1 MSRVSLWWRGG
12 LLAAVY
18 IATAKL
24 GIELSVAH
32 GVITPVW
39 APTGL
44 ALAVLFVFG
53 SRLWPGVAL
62 GAFIA
67 NATSD
72 VSVGV
77 AAALAVGNTL
87 EAVVGA
93 ALLRRA
99 RFDASLERVRDVL
112 ALVVLGAVVST
123 TISATNGVTTLWLA
137 GEIPFSAFRSEW
149 FLWWFGDAM
158 GDLLLAPALFVW
170 FSHLQ
175 KRMPLRV
182 GVEGAV
188 TLAAIAATS
197 VLVFIGGR
205 WRYPYLLFPLLM
217 WAALRFKQR
226 GATTAI
232 LVVGGIGVW
241 GTVRGSVVLGGA
253 SATESVQ
260 ILQALVAIV
269 GVGLYLVAASLAERE
284 EAERSLEIAHAT
296 LAEAQALAHI
306 GSWEWDVPTGRI
318 VWSDEMYRIY
328 GFEPGAFE
336 VSLEKAL
343 EQVPAED
350 RPRLETN
357 MENALAQKS
366 DHALPEIRYRVLR
379 PNGSE
384 RILSGKGFV
393 YFRNSRPTRLVGT
406 VEDVTEEVAAERTV
420 AASLAREREAVARLR
435 EIDEAKTTFISAI
448 SHDLR
453 TPLAVI
459 AGFAHSLKKFPR
471 LSTDRI
477 LDIVDR
483 IEKNALRSGKII
495 SDVLDVDRL
504 SRGAVAAVRSSTDV
518 SDIVVRTIDDLAIED
533 REVTVDAP
541 PGTSWV
547 DAGLVKSIVE
557 NLLTNA
563 MAHTPEGTPIWVRLE
578 VDPDEVLLAVEDAGP
593 GIADDA
599 KAAVFDAFHRGP
611 SDGGG
616 SGLGLYLISQFAQ
629 LHGGRAW
636 VEDRPGGGASF
647 KVLLPSSPE
656 AQSDV
661 GA

>member
-1 MSRVSLWWRGG
+1 MSLWWRGG

-53 SRLWPGVAL
+53 TRLWPGVAL

-72 VSVGV
+72 VSIGV

-93 ALLRRA
+93 ALLRKA

-112 ALVVLGAVVST
+112 ALVVFGAVAST

-137 GEIPFSAFRSEW
+137 GEIPFSAYRSEW

-158 GDLLLAPALFVW
+158 GDLLVAPALFVW
-170 FSHLQ
+170 FAHF
-175 KRMPLRV
+175 KRRMSVRV
-182 GVEGAV
+182 GAEAV
-188 TLAAIAATS
+188 LVLAAIVATS
-197 VLVFIGGR
+197 LLVFIGGR

-232 LVVGGIGVW
+232 FVVGAIGVW
-241 GTVRGSVVLGGA
+241 GTVRGSVVVGGA
-253 SATESVQ
+253 SPTESVQ
-260 ILQALVAIV
+260 ILQALITIV
-269 GVGLYLVAASLAERE
+269 GVGLYVVAASLAERE
-284 EAERSLEIAHAT
+284 EVERSLGVAHAN

-306 GSWEWDVPTGRI
+306 GSWEWDVFTGRV
-318 VWSDEMYRIY
+318 VWSDEMYRIH

-336 VSLEKAL
+336 VSLGRAL
-343 EQVPAED
+343 EQVPPED
-350 RPRLETN
+350 RARIE
-357 MENALAQKS
+357 MSIGNALARKS
-366 DHALPEIRYRVLR
+366 DHELAEIRYRVLR
-379 PNGSE
+379 PDGSE
-384 RILSGKGFV
+384 RILSGKGFA
-393 YFRNSRPTRLVGT
+393 YFRDSGATRIVGT
-406 VEDVTEEVAAERTV
+406 VEDITEEVAAERTV
-420 AASLAREREAVARLR
+420 AASLTREREAVARLR
-435 EIDEAKTTFISAI
+435 EIDEAKSTFISAI

-453 TPLAVI
+453 SPLAVI
-459 AGFAHSLKKFPR
+459 AGFAQSLKKFPR
-471 LSTDRI
+471 LSTEKI

-483 IEKNALRSGKII
+483 IEKNALRSAKII
-495 SDVLDVDRL
+495 SDLLDVDRL

-518 SDIVVRTIDDLAIED
+518 SDIVVRAIDDLAIED
-533 REVTVDAP
+533 REVHVDAP
-541 PGTSWV
+541 SGTSWV
-547 DAGLVKSIVE
+547 DEGLVKSIVE

-563 MAHTPEGTPIWVRLE
+563 VSHTPEGTPIWVRLD
-578 VDPDEVLLAVEDAGP
+578 VDPGEVLLAVEDAGP
-593 GIADDA
+593 GIPDEA
-599 KAAVFDAFHRGP
+599 KATVFDAFHRGP
-611 SDGGG
+611 TEGGG

-636 VEDRPGGGASF
+636 VEDRSGGGASF
-647 KVLLPSSPE
+647 KVLLPCRPE
-656 AQSDV
+656 AQADV

>member
-1 MSRVSLWWRGG
+1 MSRVSLWWKGG

-53 SRLWPGVAL
+53 TRLWPGVAL

-72 VSVGV
+72 VSLGV

-93 ALLRRA
+93 VLLRRA

-137 GEIPFSAFRSEW
+137 GEIPFSAYRSEW

-158 GDLLLAPALFVW
+158 GDLLLAPALLVW
-170 FSHLQ
+170 FAHFK
-175 KRMPLRV
+175 KRMPFRV
-182 GVEGAV
+182 GVEGFV
-188 TLAAIAATS
+188 LLAAIAATS

-232 LVVGGIGVW
+232 LVVGAIGVW
-241 GTVRGSVVLGGA
+241 GTVRGSVILGGA
-253 SATESVQ
+253 SPTESVQ
-260 ILQALVAIV
+260 LLLALIAIV
-269 GVGLYLVAASLAERE
+269 GVGLFLVAASLAERE
-284 EAERSLEIAHAT
+284 EAERSLEVAHAS

-318 VWSDEMYRIY
+318 AWSDEMYRIY

-336 VSLEKAL
+336 VSLGKTL
-343 EQVPAED
+343 ELVPPDD
-350 RPRLETN
+350 RARIEAN
-357 MENALAQKS
+357 IEAALAQKS

-379 PNGSE
+379 PDGSE
-384 RILSGKGFV
+384 RIVSGKGFA
-393 YFRNSRPTRLVGT
+393 YFRDSRATRLVGT
-406 VEDVTEEVAAERTV
+406 VEDVTEEAAAERTV
-420 AASLAREREAVARLR
+420 AEALTREREAFARLR
-435 EIDEAKTTFISAI
+435 EIDQAKSTFLSAI

-471 LSTDRI
+471 MSTDKI

-504 SRGAVAAVRSSTDV
+504 SRGVVAAYRSSTDV
-518 SDIVVRTIDDLAIED
+518 SDLVVRTIDDLAIED

-547 DAGLVKSIVE
+547 DGGLVKSIVE

-563 MAHTPEGTPIWVRLE
+563 MNHTPEGTPIWVRLDI
-578 VDPDEVLLAVEDAGP
+578 DPEEVLLVVEDGGP
-593 GIADDA
+593 GIADES
-599 KAAVFDAFHRGP
+599 KTSVFEAFHRE
-611 SDGGG
+611 STDGGG

-636 VEDRPGGGASF
+636 VDDRPGGGASF
-647 KVLLPSSPE
+647 KVLLSCKPE